1 MRKKIVAGNWKMNQ
15 DLESGKALFAE
26 IVNGAK
32 QEITG
37 EQLVVVCPPSII
49 LSELANS
56 AKDSSN
62 VFVGSQNCH
71 QKDSGAY
78 TGEISAAMVKSTAA
92 EYVILGHSER
102 RQYFGENEE
111 LLAQKVD
118 AALKNGLKPI
128 FCIGE
133 TLEERNSNRYFE
145 VIKSQLEGGLFH
157 LTAEQF
163 ADIVLAYE
171 PVWAIG
177 TGLTASPEQAQEI
190 HAFIRAELAKKFG
203 QEAADNATILYGGS
217 CNPGNASSL
226 FSQQDIDGGLIGGA
240 SLKAGDFLAIIKA
253 LN

>member
-26 IVNGAK
+26 ILNGAK
-32 QEITG
+32 ESITG
-37 EQLVVVCPPSII
+37 NQQVVVCPPYIL
-49 LSELANS
+49 LSELAASAKNS
-56 AKDSSN
+56 AN

-78 TGEISAAMVKSTAA
+78 TGEISAAMVKSVGAA
-92 EYVILGHSER
+92 YVILGHSER
-102 RQYFGENEE
+102 RQYFSENEA

-118 AALKNGLKPI
+118 AVLKAGLKPI

-133 TLEERNSNRYFE
+133 TLEERNSEKYFD
-145 VIKSQLEGGLFH
+145 VIKMQLEGGLFH
-157 LTAEQF
+157 LSSEQF
-163 ADIVLAYE
+163 SNVVLAYE

-190 HAFIRAELAKKFG
+190 HAFIRTKLSEKFG
-203 QEAADNATILYGGS
+203 QQTADDTTILYGGS
-217 CNPGNASSL
+217 CNPGNAESL
-226 FSQQDIDGGLIGGA
+226 FSQLDIDGGLIGGA